1 MDSEESDVNETFESK
16 SNDAGATRRLVSP
29 LIDKKTADYEFDE
42 TQRPNLYFST
52 SNTDFYV
59 QRSTT
64 DRCRY
69 SCLEVRLLV
78 FLRWL

>member
-1 MDSEESDVNETFESK
+1 MDSEESDVNETFELK

-78 FLRWL
+78 FLR